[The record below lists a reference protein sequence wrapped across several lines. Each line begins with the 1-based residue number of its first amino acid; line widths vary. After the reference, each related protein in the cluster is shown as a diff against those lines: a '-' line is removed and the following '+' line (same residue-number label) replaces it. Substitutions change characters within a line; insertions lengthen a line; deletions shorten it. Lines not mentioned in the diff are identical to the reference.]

1 MTQVGQVRV
10 QRFDSLTGMRALAA
24 LAVAIHH
31 GSAFWPTIPVFVVI
45 GRYGYIGVDFF
56 SSASQASLCSG
67 HGVAG
72 RMHETF

>member
-1 MTQVGQVRV
+1 MAQVEQVRV

-45 GRYGYIGVDFF
+45 GRYGY
-56 SSASQASLCSG
+56 SASTSSSEA
-67 HGVAG
+67 AA
-72 RMHETF
+72 